1 MPGWSVLPASGSYLG
16 GVDGPDVETLLVGLK
31 HIWAQWTWRLILE
44 HHILYYTAGRGWV
57 RGTWGLQ
64 LGQGAAGRGRREVGQ
79 IGGRK
84 GEVGG
89 GHKWV
94 EDIDERRTGLGSVQG

>member
-1 MPGWSVLPASGSYLG
+1 MDMAANSGASHSA
-16 GVDGPDVETLLVGLK
+16 E
-31 HIWAQWTWRLILE
+31 QS
-44 HHILYYTAGRGWV
+44 TAGRGWV

-94 EDIDERRTGLGSVQG
+94 EDIHERRTGLGSVQG